1 MSKTSP
7 IILLV
12 ILFLAIAFFALGL
25 IQLLMR
31 CLMRRSP
38 SFSLNSASNRLT
50 HSSNSHTFPRQLH
63 HLFNQHDSG
72 LDRAS
77 IDSLPNFYYKDIVGS
92 KELFDCSVCLSEFS
106 GADKLKLLPHCGHAF
121 HIHCIETWLL
131 SNSTCPLCRSLI
143 GTSTLNGHLSSLRDP
158 MGNFDLSSHQG
169 ANESFPQENDGRGRV
184 FSIRLGKFKSLDGRL
199 GGGDKKKVEGLSSS
213 DSSSSSSN
221 SSIDARRCYSMGAFQ
236 YIVEDRD
243 LQVALSSNK
252 GGGAKAKA
260 QCTIEGCTNN
270 NNNTKM
276 EGMKR
281 INSRSRGESFS
292 ISKIWLWSKKGKFPG
307 FSDANRSFV
316 LSMSNGSN
324 LV

>member
-12 ILFLAIAFFALGL
+12 IVILAIAFFALGL
-25 IQLLMR
+25 IQLLIR

-38 SFSLNSASNRLT
+38 SFSLNSASNRLAD
-50 HSSNSHTFPRQLH
+50 SSNSHTFPRQLH

-72 LDRAS
+72 LDRAL
-77 IDSLPNFYYKDIVGS
+77 IDALPNFYYKDVVGS

-106 GADKLKLLPHCGHAF
+106 GADKLKLLPNCGHAF

-143 GTSTLNGHLSSLRDP
+143 GSSTSNRHLLSLGDP
-158 MGNFDLSSHQG
+158 IGNCDLSSR

-184 FSIRLGKFKSLDGRL
+184 FSIRLGKFKSSDGRL
-199 GGGDKKKVEGLSSS
+199 GGGDKKKVEGLNSS
-213 DSSSSSSN
+213 DSSSSS

-236 YIVEDRD
+236 YIVENRD
-243 LQVALSSNK
+243 LQVASSSGK

-260 QCTIEGCTNN
+260 QCTIERCINN
-270 NNNTKM
+270 NNAEI

-281 INSRSRGESFS
+281 INSRSRGDSFS
-292 ISKIWLWSKKGKFPG
+292 ISKIWLWSKKGKFSG

-316 LSMSNGSN
+316 LPMPNGSN